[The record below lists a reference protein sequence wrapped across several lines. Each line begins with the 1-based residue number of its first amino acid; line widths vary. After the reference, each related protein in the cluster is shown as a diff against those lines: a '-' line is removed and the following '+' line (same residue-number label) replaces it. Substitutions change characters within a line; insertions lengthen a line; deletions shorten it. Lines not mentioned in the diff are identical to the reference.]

1 MMKAVVLERPGTLT
15 YQEVEQPQPGVGQA
29 LVRMQAAS
37 ICGSDLLRVFHGHA
51 RVLPIILGHECA
63 GIIEAVG
70 AGVDSALVGQP
81 AAIIPLVPCMK
92 CDPCGRGL
100 YASCRNYSFIG
111 SRVAGGFAEYVAL
124 PAQNLLLLPL
134 GIDLELAA
142 LIEPLS
148 VGAHALARGGG
159 AAGRTVGVVGVGS
172 IGLLATLMA
181 HYKGARSIIAIDVDD
196 ARLET
201 AKAFGASAVF
211 NARSGDVVE
220 AARALTGGGVDL
232 ALEVSGVPSAA
243 EQAVMLARP
252 GGDAVF
258 VGNQPMDKML
268 PTSLIEHIMRYQINL
283 HGAWMSYSAPFP
295 GQEWQ
300 DAAAV
305 VAQEGER
312 LKAIISHRVTLG
324 DVPGIFAQIHD
335 GTLAYRKVLISPEQ
349 RNQTNRDG

>member
-1 MMKAVVLERPGTLT
+1 
-15 YQEVEQPQPGVGQA
+15 
-29 LVRMQAAS
+29 
-37 ICGSDLLRVFHGHA
+37 
-51 RVLPIILGHECA
+51 
-63 GIIEAVG
+63 
-70 AGVDSALVGQP
+70 
-81 AAIIPLVPCMK
+81 
-92 CDPCGRGL
+92 
-100 YASCRNYSFIG
+100 
-111 SRVAGGFAEYVAL
+111 
-124 PAQNLLLLPL
+124 
-134 GIDLELAA
+134 
-142 LIEPLS
+142 